1 MSVNVNRLI
10 RGDEVIV
17 CLSKEDTKEY
27 DSLMELIEE

>member
-10 RGDEVIV
+10 RGDDVL
-17 CLSKEDTKEY
+17 CMLDSKDRKEY